1 MRVLGEVD
9 PVCTVKQKQS
19 RITFKVVEERVI
31 PLLGRKTCIAQNLI
45 TRIDSLEI
53 DDVEVYDGLGCL
65 KGYIYDIDLVENAQ
79 WESRP
84 ARHVPHS
91 IRDQVK
97 KELDAMEKLGVIE
110 RIHEPT
116 PVVNQNLLRRHHPLT
131 TMEEISARLK
141 NSKCFSILD
150 CKKGFW
156 QIRVTERTSK
166 YLTFGTPWGRY
177 CCKRLPFGLASAP
190 EVFQKVMQDILEG
203 IDGVECSM
211 DDVLIHAE
219 NESHLES
226 ITKEVISRIIVSG
239 LKLNKEKCIFNKPKV
254 KFLGHL
260 VTSGGLMADPDKLT
274 AVLNL
279 KTPSNKL
286 QLQRAL
292 GMITYLAKFV
302 PNLSAITAPLRALLS
317 KDTAWSWESEQEI
330 AFQKIKKLMIS
341 PPVLA
346 FYDVNLPIVLSV
358 DASSNALGAMLMQ
371 EGRPVAYASKALS
384 KAEMNYP
391 QIEKEA
397 AAIRF
402 ACRRFHQYIYGK
414 ALKVETDHKPLES
427 IFRKPLDR
435 APPRLRRIRLEV
447 AQYNPQVVYVKGK
460 NIPIPDILSRDVAHS
475 IEPEA
480 EEEQLEVHLVLQM
493 SKDSCK
499 ELRYHTE
506 SDSETRLLKEVILRG
521 WPDLKEDVSL
531 ELKKYWCFRDELA
544 VYDGLVF
551 KSNQV
556 VVPLGLRKKML
567 NAIHSGHS
575 GIQSCIRRAKQV
587 VFWVNMN
594 TDIQNLVE
602 GCSICQ
608 RHQRCNTKST
618 IASKDV
624 PELPFE
630 RVASDLFHFRGA
642 DYVVIVDS
650 YSNFFDF
657 KKLSDPT
664 SEAVILEMKTW
675 FSVHGIPKIV
685 ESDNGPQY
693 SSEKFRKFAND
704 WGFEHL
710 TSSPHFPRANGLAE
724 RYVQVTRNTPRSESI
739 PSPNERLMGRLVRS
753 NLPITKEA
761 LRPKVFDN
769 VREAIISERDQQKQY
784 ADRSARIPPQFGTG
798 EKVQL
803 QDPKSKLWSNGEVLQ
818 RLEDGRSYIV
828 SDGGKTLRRNTHH
841 LRRSNV
847 HEPSTHHKS
856 PESNSEGSEILAE
869 SQVEERLPASEPTQ
883 DCRSPRPQ
891 GSSTRSGRMV
901 KSNQQSDFEYY

>member
-1 MRVLGEVD
+1 
-9 PVCTVKQKQS
+9 
-19 RITFKVVEERVI
+19 
-31 PLLGRKTCIAQNLI
+31 
-45 TRIDSLEI
+45 
-53 DDVEVYDGLGCL
+53 
-65 KGYIYDIDLVENAQ
+65 
-79 WESRP
+79 
-84 ARHVPHS
+84 
-91 IRDQVK
+91 
-97 KELDAMEKLGVIE
+97 
-110 RIHEPT
+110 
-116 PVVNQNLLRRHHPLT
+116 
-131 TMEEISARLK
+131 
-141 NSKCFSILD
+141 
-150 CKKGFW
+150 
-156 QIRVTERTSK
+156 
-166 YLTFGTPWGRY
+166 
-177 CCKRLPFGLASAP
+177 
-190 EVFQKVMQDILEG
+190 
-203 IDGVECSM
+203 
-211 DDVLIHAE
+211 
-219 NESHLES
+219 
-226 ITKEVISRIIVSG
+226 
-239 LKLNKEKCIFNKPKV
+239 
-254 KFLGHL
+254 
-260 VTSGGLMADPDKLT
+260 
-274 AVLNL
+274 
-279 KTPSNKL
+279 
-286 QLQRAL
+286 
-292 GMITYLAKFV
+292 
-302 PNLSAITAPLRALLS
+302 
-317 KDTAWSWESEQEI
+317 
-330 AFQKIKKLMIS
+330 
-341 PPVLA
+341 
-346 FYDVNLPIVLSV
+346 
-358 DASSNALGAMLMQ
+358 
-371 EGRPVAYASKALS
+371 
-384 KAEMNYP
+384 
-391 QIEKEA
+391 
-397 AAIRF
+397 
-402 ACRRFHQYIYGK
+402 
-414 ALKVETDHKPLES
+414 
-427 IFRKPLDR
+427 
-435 APPRLRRIRLEV
+435 
-447 AQYNPQVVYVKGK
+447 
-460 NIPIPDILSRDVAHS
+460 
-475 IEPEA
+475 
-480 EEEQLEVHLVLQM
+480 M

-499 ELRYHTE
+499 ELRHHTE

-642 DYVVIVDS
+642 DYVVIVD
-650 YSNFFDF
+650 
-657 KKLSDPT
+657 
-664 SEAVILEMKTW
+664 M
-675 FSVHGIPKIV
+675 HGIPKIV

-724 RYVQVTRNTPRSESI
+724 RYVQVSKNILRKCAEDQSDIYLALIQARNTPRSESI

-784 ADRSARIPPQFGTG
+784 ANRSARIPPQFCTG

-803 QDPKSKLWSNGEVLQ
+803 QDPKSKLWSYGEVLQ

-828 SDGGKTLRRNTHH
+828 SDGEKTLRRNTHH

-856 PESNSEGSEILAE
+856 PESNIEGSEILAE

-883 DCRSPRPQ
+883 DCRSPGLKKVQPDRE
-891 GSSTRSGRMV
+891 GWLNLIN
-901 KSNQQSDFEYY
+901 NQTLNTTEEERCNV